1 MVFLRS
7 LPTVL
12 TLLAP
17 AKINVTLE
25 VLARRDDGYHTLR
38 SVMLPIALY
47 DRITLEPSPVSRFES
62 TDASLAT
69 DNLVMRALVASG
81 VVTSYAV
88 RLEKAIP
95 VGGGLGGGSSD
106 AAAVLRAAM
115 SGDLGEVPSRDW
127 IAEAAKLGSDVPFF
141 LVGTG
146 ALVEGYG
153 ERVTAIGSLPPWW
166 VVVVRP
172 HAFVPTADAYR
183 MLDVQRA
190 NAPMPSRPR
199 SDSASL
205 AAVDALQRRDFAAL
219 DASLVNDFHDD
230 VLSAYPHV
238 ARSYR
243 AMLAAGAPRVLLSG
257 SGSCMFALF
266 EDEFRARAVAAA
278 IDHGACEASF
288 AVPLHHDVAWR

>member
-1 MVFLRS
+1 
-7 LPTVL
+7 VL

-25 VLARRDDGYHTLR
+25 ILARRDDGYHALR
-38 SVMLPIALY
+38 SVMLPIGLY
-47 DRITLEPSPVSRFES
+47 DRITLEPSLVTRFAS
-62 TDASLAT
+62 SDAALAS
-69 DNLVMRALVASG
+69 DNLVMRALAASG
-81 VVTSYAV
+81 VASPYMV
-88 RLEKAIP
+88 RLEKTIP

-115 SGDLGEVPSRDW
+115 CGDLGAVPSRDW

-141 LVGTG
+141 LIGTG

-172 HAFVPTADAYR
+172 RAFVPTAEAYR
-183 MLDVQRA
+183 MLDTQRA
-190 NAPMPSRPR
+190 VAPVPSRPR
-199 SDSASL
+199 NDSASL
-205 AAVDALQRRDFAAL
+205 AAVDALQRHDFAAL

-230 VLSAYPHV
+230 VLRTYPEV
-238 ARSYR
+238 ERSYR
-243 AMLAAGAPRVLLSG
+243 ATLAAGAPRVLLSG
-257 SGSCMFALF
+257 SGSCLFALF
-266 EDEFRARAVAAA
+266 EDEARARTVAAA
-278 IDHGACEASF
+278 IDRGACEASF